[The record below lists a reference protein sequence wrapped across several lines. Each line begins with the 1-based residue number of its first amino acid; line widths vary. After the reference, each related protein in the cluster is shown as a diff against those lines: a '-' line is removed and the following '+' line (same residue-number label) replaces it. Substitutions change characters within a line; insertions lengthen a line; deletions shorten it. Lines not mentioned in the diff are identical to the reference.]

1 MKNIIIIGSRGY
13 NYNYGGWEALVSN
26 LINNYKDE
34 DVRFF
39 VPELSYKLNS
49 EIEIRNGVICKQV
62 FIPKHGLLT
71 MFSFVLKSLLYYT
84 RLIKKNRMKNTII
97 YMLGVR
103 GGIPLM
109 FLNKKLKKMGVKIIT
124 NPGYVKSKY
133 ESKPWIVKKFIK
145 LSEKEIIKS
154 SDLILCDSKLV
165 ENYIKDNYK
174 IKTKYIPFGVSLDD
188 FKDLDKKTRIFM
200 DKKNI
205 RKREYYLVV
214 GRFIPKNNIEL
225 IIKEFMLSDT
235 NKDLVIVS
243 DVSKNK
249 FYNKLLETTSFNR
262 DRRIKFVG
270 PIYDKDIIT
279 RLRINSKGFI
289 YGHKEGGLNPS
300 LIESLAVSDINIVYD
315 NDYNREV
322 GKDSCIYFNKD
333 AFNLRDIIERVDRFK
348 TKEYLEYGNKAKD
361 RVKEEYELNTIINK
375 YKKLFNNL
383 LK

>member
-103 GGIPLM
+103 GGITLM

-133 ESKPWIVKKFIK
+133 E
-145 LSEKEIIKS
+145 
-154 SDLILCDSKLV
+154 
-165 ENYIKDNYK
+165 
-174 IKTKYIPFGVSLDD
+174 
-188 FKDLDKKTRIFM
+188 
-200 DKKNI
+200 
-205 RKREYYLVV
+205 
-214 GRFIPKNNIEL
+214 
-225 IIKEFMLSDT
+225 
-235 NKDLVIVS
+235 
-243 DVSKNK
+243 
-249 FYNKLLETTSFNR
+249 
-262 DRRIKFVG
+262 
-270 PIYDKDIIT
+270 
-279 RLRINSKGFI
+279 
-289 YGHKEGGLNPS
+289 
-300 LIESLAVSDINIVYD
+300 
-315 NDYNREV
+315 
-322 GKDSCIYFNKD
+322 
-333 AFNLRDIIERVDRFK
+333 
-348 TKEYLEYGNKAKD
+348 
-361 RVKEEYELNTIINK
+361 
-375 YKKLFNNL
+375 
-383 LK
+383 